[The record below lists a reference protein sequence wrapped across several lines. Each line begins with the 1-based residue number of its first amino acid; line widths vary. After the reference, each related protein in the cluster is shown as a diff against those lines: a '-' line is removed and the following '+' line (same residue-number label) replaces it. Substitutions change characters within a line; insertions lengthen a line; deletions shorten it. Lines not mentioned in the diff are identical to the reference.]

1 MAVRKKAKAKARAK
15 KSTRRQLRRREL
27 KAIPAAFAAGSIKAK
42 GHVSKLSRKGLFF
55 ATGRLPNPGAT
66 ARVVFNDADGNK
78 ISVSG
83 SVRWNTAQLPPKIS
97 GFGMQIDGATDEYLE
112 FYEDLLT
119 R

>member
-1 MAVRKKAKAKARAK
+1 MAVRKKAKSKAK

-27 KAIPAAFAAGSIKAK
+27 RPIPAAFAAGSIKAK

-55 ATGRLPNPGAT
+55 VTDRLPNPGVA
-66 ARVVFNDADGNK
+66 ARIVFNDADGNK

-83 SVRWNTAQLPPKIS
+83 SVRWNTAQLPPKVS
-97 GFGMQIDGATDEYLE
+97 GFGMQIDNATDEYLE